1 MIRAKSEIKSV
12 AFVGSG
18 KVANGFAN
26 LFRQAGFNITG
37 IYSRNKETGKAL
49 ALKVESP
56 FFDSPEDLKADLILV
71 AVADQHVIEV
81 VKSISAKQLVVYSA
95 GSIEL
100 EAIENKKTRAVFYPL
115 QSFTEGRNLKA
126 EEIPILL
133 EANTKSLQK
142 KLEAICKEI
151 GFEFQ
156 HCDSEKRKKIHL
168 SAVFLNNF
176 VNHLVYISQEEAIKN
191 KLDWS
196 LFQPLLNETFEKL
209 KLLNPF
215 EAQTGPAK
223 RNDRLIIDNHLSYLE
238 GRNKE
243 IYKLLSQS
251 IIETYSKND

>member
-1 MIRAKSEIKSV
+1 MNRTTSEINSV

-18 KVANGFAN
+18 KVANGFASI
-26 LFRQAGFNITG
+26 FHQAGFIITG

-49 ALKVESP
+49 AAKVEAP
-56 FFDSPEDLKADLILV
+56 FFDSLEDVKADLILV

-81 VKSISAKQLVVYSA
+81 VDSFSAKQLVVYSA
-95 GSIEL
+95 GSISL
-100 EAIENKKTRAVFYPL
+100 EEFENQKTRAVFYPL
-115 QSFTEGRNLKA
+115 QSFTQGRNLNS
-126 EEIPILL
+126 EDIPILL

-142 KLEAICKEI
+142 KLEVICKKI
-151 GFEFQ
+151 GFKFQ
-156 HCDSEKRKKIHL
+156 YCDSEKRKKIHL

-176 VNHLVYISQEEAIKN
+176 VNHLVYVSHEEAIKN
-191 KLDWS
+191 NLDWS
-196 LFQPLLNETFEKL
+196 LFQPLLNETYEKL
-209 KLLNPF
+209 KIVSPY

-251 IIETYSKND
+251 IIETYSQND

>member
-1 MIRAKSEIKSV
+1 MIRAESEIKSV

-18 KVANGFAN
+18 KVANGFASI
-26 LFRQAGFNITG
+26 FHQAGFIITG

-49 ALKVESP
+49 AVKVEAP
-56 FFDSPEDLKADLILV
+56 FFDSLEDLKAQLILV

-81 VKSISAKQLVVYSA
+81 VNSFSAKQHVVYSA
-95 GSIEL
+95 GSISL

-115 QSFTEGRNLKA
+115 QTFTEGRNLMA
-126 EEIPILL
+126 EDIPILL

-142 KLEAICKEI
+142 KLEVICKEI
-151 GFEFQ
+151 GFKFQ
-156 HCDSEKRKKIHL
+156 YCDSEKRKKIHL

-191 KLDWS
+191 NLDWS
-196 LFQPLLNETFEKL
+196 VFQPLLNETFEKL
-209 KLLNPF
+209 KIVSPF

-223 RNDRLIIDNHLSYLE
+223 RNDRLIIEKHLSYLE
-238 GRNKE
+238 RRNKE
-243 IYKLLSQS
+243 IYKLLSQN

>member
-1 MIRAKSEIKSV
+1 MIPAKSEIRSV

-18 KVANGFAN
+18 KVATGFAN
-26 LFRQAGFNITG
+26 LFHEARFIITG
-37 IYSRNKETGKAL
+37 IYSRNKETGRAL
-49 ALKVESP
+49 AVKIEAP
-56 FFDSPEDLKADLILV
+56 FFDSPEDLKADLIFV

-81 VKSISAKQLVVYSA
+81 LNSFSAKQLVVYSA
-95 GSIEL
+95 GSISL

-126 EEIPILL
+126 EAIPILL

-142 KLEAICKEI
+142 KLEAICTEI

-209 KLLNPF
+209 KIVSPF

-223 RNDRLIIDNHLSYLE
+223 RNDRLIIENQLSLLE

>member
-1 MIRAKSEIKSV
+1 MIRAGSEIKSV

-26 LFRQAGFNITG
+26 LFHQSGFRITG
-37 IYSRNKETGKAL
+37 ISSRNKETGKAL
-49 ALKVESP
+49 AVKVEAP
-56 FFDSPEDLKADLILV
+56 FFDCPEDLNADLILV

-81 VKSISAKQLVVYSA
+81 VNSFSAKQLVVFSA
-95 GSIEL
+95 GSIAL
-100 EAIENKKTRAVFYPL
+100 EAIENKETRAVFYPL

-126 EEIPILL
+126 KEIPILL
-133 EANTKSLQK
+133 EANTKSLKK

-151 GFEFQ
+151 GFEYLN
-156 HCDSEKRKKIHL
+156 CDSEKRKKIHL
-168 SAVFLNNF
+168 SAVFVNNF
-176 VNHLVYISQEEAIKN
+176 VNHLVYLSQEEALKN
-191 KLDWS
+191 KLDWA

-209 KLLNPF
+209 KFLSPL

-223 RNDRLIIDNHLSYLE
+223 RNDRLVIENHLSLLE

-243 IYKLLSQS
+243 IYKLLSQN

>member
-1 MIRAKSEIKSV
+1 MIHAKSEIKSV

-18 KVANGFAN
+18 KVATGFAD
-26 LFRQAGFNITG
+26 LFHQSGFTITG
-37 IYSRNKETGKAL
+37 ISSRNKETGKAL
-49 ALKVESP
+49 AVKVEAP
-56 FFDSPEDLKADLILV
+56 FFDSTKDLIADLILV

-81 VKSISAKQLVVYSA
+81 VNSFSAKQLVVYSA
-95 GSIEL
+95 GSIAL

-156 HCDSEKRKKIHL
+156 YCDSENRKKIHL
-168 SAVFLNNF
+168 SAVFVNNF
-176 VNHLVYISQEEAIKN
+176 VNHLVYIAEEEAIKN
-191 KLDWS
+191 KINWS

-209 KLLNPF
+209 KIISPF

-223 RNDRLIIDNHLSYLE
+223 RNDRLIIEHQLSLLE

-243 IYKLLSQS
+243 IYKLISQS
-251 IIETYSKND
+251 IIETYLKND

>member
-1 MIRAKSEIKSV
+1 MIRAESEIKSV

-18 KVANGFAN
+18 KVANGFASI
-26 LFRQAGFNITG
+26 FHQAGFNITG

-49 ALKVESP
+49 AQKVDAP
-56 FFDSPEDLKADLILV
+56 FFDSLEDLKADLIFV

-81 VKSISAKQLVVYSA
+81 VNSFAAKQLVVYSA
-95 GSIEL
+95 GSIAL
-100 EAIENKKTRAVFYPL
+100 EDIENKKTRAVFYPL

-133 EANTKSLQK
+133 EANTKSFQK
-142 KLEAICKEI
+142 KLEVICKEI

-156 HCDSEKRKKIHL
+156 YCDSEKRKKIHL

-176 VNHLVYISQEEAIKN
+176 VNHLVYISQEEAFNN

-209 KLLNPF
+209 KFLNPF

-223 RNDRLIIDNHLSYLE
+223 RNDRLIIENQLSYLE

>member
-1 MIRAKSEIKSV
+1 MIRAGNEIKNV
-12 AFVGSG
+12 AIVGSG
-18 KVANGFAN
+18 KVATGFAN
-26 LFRQAGFNITG
+26 LFQQAGFTITG

-49 ALKVESP
+49 AEKVEAP
-56 FFDSPEDLKADLILV
+56 FFDSTKNLKADLIIV

-81 VKSISAKQLVVYSA
+81 VNSLPTKQLVVYSA
-95 GSIEL
+95 GSIALNEL
-100 EAIENKKTRAVFYPL
+100 ENKKTRAVFYPL
-115 QSFTEGRNLKA
+115 QTFTEGRNLKA
-126 EEIPILL
+126 IEIPILL
-133 EANTKSLQK
+133 EVNSKSLQK
-142 KLEAICKEI
+142 KLETICKTI

-156 HCDSEKRKKIHL
+156 HCDSENRKKIHL

-196 LFQPLLNETFEKL
+196 LFQPLLTETFEKL
-209 KLLNPF
+209 KIVSPF

-223 RNDRLIIDNHLSYLE
+223 RNDRVIIESQLE
-238 GRNKE
+238 LLKGREKE

>member
-1 MIRAKSEIKSV
+1 MIRAGSEIKSI

-18 KVANGFAN
+18 KVANGFAS
-26 LFRQAGFNITG
+26 LFHQSGFTITG
-37 IYSRNKETGKAL
+37 ISSRNKETGKAL
-49 ALKVESP
+49 AVKVEAP
-56 FFDSPEDLKADLILV
+56 FFDSPKDLNADLILV

-81 VKSISAKQLVVYSA
+81 VNSFSAKQLVVYSA
-95 GSIEL
+95 GSIAL

-151 GFEFQ
+151 GFEYLN
-156 HCDSEKRKKIHL
+156 CDSEKRKKIHL
-168 SAVFLNNF
+168 SAVFVNNF
-176 VNHLVYISQEEAIKN
+176 VNHLVYLSQEEALKN
-191 KLDWS
+191 KLDWA

-209 KLLNPF
+209 KIISPF

-223 RNDRLIIDNHLSYLE
+223 RNDRLIIEHQLSLLE

-251 IIETYSKND
+251 IIETYLKND

>member
-1 MIRAKSEIKSV
+1 MIRAESEIKNV

-26 LFRQAGFNITG
+26 IFHKAGFIITG

-49 ALKVESP
+49 AVKVEAP
-56 FFDSPEDLKADLILV
+56 FFDSLEDLKAELILV

-81 VKSISAKQLVVYSA
+81 VNSFSAKQHVVYSA
-95 GSIEL
+95 GSISL

-115 QSFTEGRNLKA
+115 QTFTEGRNLMA
-126 EEIPILL
+126 EDIPILL

-142 KLEAICKEI
+142 KLEVICKEI
-151 GFEFQ
+151 GFKFQ

-191 KLDWS
+191 NLDWS

-209 KLLNPF
+209 KIVSPY

-223 RNDRLIIDNHLSYLE
+223 RNDRLIIENHLSYLE

-243 IYKLLSQS
+243 IYRLLSQN